1 MRQKL
6 SAMNYIRNNKR
17 RAAVLIVSLALYLLI
32 VYLTQFILSSGTES
46 FKKIL
51 SEDTK
56 KMQLVQLPDS
66 TFGVDW
72 DAMASE
78 EEAQAAYAEAEELF
92 MERLRKQPG
101 VENVQKT
108 QNMGATVYAL
118 IGQYYFTFPLGDEA
132 FLKVY
137 MEHMGASLKEGELPD
152 APGEIILADGIMK
165 NAGLTLGQ
173 KLSDEAYQIVGIAE
187 SDSYFGGGIEVAD
200 RDYGR
205 AVCVLSDGSIEDMG
219 ALIRKMGYEF
229 SDNEAWIFDYKAGN
243 AEYEEVFAEVETPAK
258 LVFRGVMVVMA
269 VMLFL
274 VYTTILRD
282 RHGEWCLYCSIG
294 YSRREIYFSIL
305 REMLFYFTV
314 AVVAGTVVT
323 IIGMVTVDAL
333 LIAPMGLACNYLD
346 ISVIGEIVCGY
357 AVVFA
362 LLQLPIRLA
371 LHKIRTVDAMEED
384 LY

>member
-17 RAAVLIVSLALYLLI
+17 RAAVLIVSLALYLVI

-56 KMQLVQLPDS
+56 KMQLVRLPDS
-66 TFGVDW
+66 AFGIDEEKFT
-72 DAMASE
+72 SE
-78 EEAQAAYAEAEELF
+78 EAVRAAYAEAVELLT
-92 MERLRKQPG
+92 EHLREQPG
-101 VENVQKT
+101 VKTVQKT
-108 QNMGATVYAL
+108 QQMGVTIYAL
-118 IGQYYFTFPLGDEA
+118 IGQYSFSFPLGDEA
-132 FLKVY
+132 FLKNY
-137 MEHMGASLKEGELPD
+137 MEHMGATLKEGELPD

-173 KLSDEAYQIVGIAE
+173 KLSDEDYQIVGIAE
-187 SDSYFGGGIEVAD
+187 SESYFGGGIMVSGK
-200 RDYGR
+200 DYSQGF
-205 AVCVLSDGSIEDMG
+205 CVLSDGSIEDMS
-219 ALIRKMGYEF
+219 ALLRNMGYEF
-229 SDNEAWIFDYKAGN
+229 SDNEATIFDYKVGN
-243 AEYEEVFAEVETPAK
+243 AEYEDVFAEVETPAK
-258 LVFRGVMVVMA
+258 LVFRGVMIIMA

-274 VYTTILRD
+274 VYTTMLRD

-294 YSRREIYFSIL
+294 YSRKAIYFSIL
-305 REMLFYFTV
+305 REMLFYVTV
-314 AVVAGTVVT
+314 AVIAGTALTV
-323 IIGMVTVDAL
+323 IGMVAVDML

-346 ISVIGEIVCGY
+346 YSVMGEIACGY
-357 AVVFA
+357 AVVFV

-371 LHKIRTVDAMEED
+371 LYKIRTVDAMEED

>member
-32 VYLTQFILSSGTES
+32 VYLAQFILSSGTES

-66 TFGVDW
+66 AFGIDRET
-72 DAMASE
+72 MGQ
-78 EEAQAAYAEAEELF
+78 EEAAKAYVEAENLL
-92 MERLRKQPG
+92 MERLREQPG
-101 VENVQKT
+101 VETVQKV
-108 QNMGATVYAL
+108 QNMGVTIYAL
-118 IGQYYFTFPLGDEA
+118 IGQYHFSFPLGDEA

-137 MEHMGASLKEGELPD
+137 MEHMGATLKEGELPD
-152 APGEIILADGIMK
+152 APGEIILAEGIMK

-187 SDSYFGGGIEVAD
+187 SDSYFGGGIEVVD
-200 RDYGR
+200 RDYGK
-205 AVCVLSDGSIEDMG
+205 AICVLSDGSIEDMG
-219 ALIRKMGYEF
+219 EFLGNMGYEF
-229 SDNEAWIFDYKAGN
+229 SDKEAWISDYKIGN

-258 LVFRGVMVVMA
+258 LVFRGIMVVMA
-269 VMLFL
+269 IMLFL

-294 YSRREIYFSIL
+294 YSRRAIYFSIL

-314 AVVAGTVVT
+314 AVVAGTTVT
-323 IIGMVTVDAL
+323 VIGMVTVDAL
-333 LIAPMGLACNYLD
+333 LIAPMGLACKYLD
-346 ISVIGEIVCGY
+346 FSVMGEIVCGY

-362 LLQLPIRLA
+362 LLQLPIRVA

>member
-17 RAAVLIVSLALYLLI
+17 RAAVLIVSLALYLVI

-51 SEDTK
+51 VEDTK
-56 KMQLVQLPDS
+56 KMQLVRLPDS
-66 TFGVDW
+66 AFGIDE
-72 DAMASE
+72 DALGA
-78 EEAQAAYAEAEELF
+78 EEAVKEAYAEAEELL
-92 MERLRKQPG
+92 MERLREQEG
-101 VENVQKT
+101 VKVVQKA
-108 QNMGATVYAL
+108 QGMGVTIYAL
-118 IGQYYFTFPLGDEA
+118 IGQYSFSFPLGDEA
-132 FLKVY
+132 FVKAY
-137 MEHMGASLKEGELPD
+137 MEHMGATLKEGELPD

-173 KLSDEAYQIVGIAE
+173 KLSDADFQIVGIAE
-187 SDSYFGGGIEVAD
+187 SDTYFGGGIMVSGK
-200 RDYGR
+200 DYSQPI
-205 AVCVLSDGSIEDMG
+205 CVLSDGSIEDM
-219 ALIRKMGYEF
+219 ATLLRKMGYEF
-229 SDNEAWIFDYKAGN
+229 ADNEARIYDYKAGN
-243 AEYEEVFAEVETPAK
+243 ADYEDVFAEVETPAN
-258 LVFRGVMVVMA
+258 LVFRGVMIVMA
-269 VMLFL
+269 IMLFL

-294 YSRREIYFSIL
+294 YSRKAIYLSIL
-305 REMLFYFTV
+305 REMLFYFAV
-314 AVVAGTVVT
+314 AVVGGTALTV
-323 IIGMVTVDAL
+323 IGMVTVDVL

-346 ISVIGEIVCGY
+346 FSVMGEIVCGY

-362 LLQLPIRLA
+362 LLQLPIRFA

>member
-17 RAAVLIVSLALYLLI
+17 RAAVLIVSLALYLVI

-56 KMQLVQLPDS
+56 KMQLVGLPDS
-66 TFGVDW
+66 AFGIDEE
-72 DAMASE
+72 ALESE
-78 EEAQAAYAEAEELF
+78 EAVKAAYGEAVELL
-92 MERLRKQPG
+92 MERLREQPG
-101 VENVQKT
+101 VKAVQKT
-108 QNMGATVYAL
+108 QQMGVTIYAL
-118 IGQYYFTFPLGDEA
+118 IGQYSFSFPLGDEA
-132 FLKVY
+132 FMEVY
-137 MEHMGASLKEGELPD
+137 MEHMGATLKEGELPD
-152 APGEIILADGIMK
+152 APGEVILADGIMK

-173 KLSDEAYQIVGIAE
+173 KLSDADFQIVGIAE
-187 SDSYFGGGIEVAD
+187 SDSYFGGGIMVSGK
-200 RDYGR
+200 DYSQR
-205 AVCVLSDGSIEDMG
+205 LCVLSDGSIEDMA
-219 ALIRKMGYEF
+219 ALLRKMGYEF
-229 SDNEAWIFDYKAGN
+229 SDNEAMIFDYKAGN
-243 AEYEEVFAEVETPAK
+243 AEYEDVFAEVETPAK
-258 LVFRGVMVVMA
+258 LVFRGVMIVMA

-274 VYTTILRD
+274 VYTTMLRD

-294 YSRREIYFSIL
+294 YGRKAIYLSIL

-314 AVVAGTVVT
+314 AVVAGTGLT
-323 IIGMVTVDAL
+323 IIGMVAVDAL

-346 ISVIGEIVCGY
+346 VSVMGEIVCGY
-357 AVVFA
+357 AVVFV

-371 LHKIRTVDAMEED
+371 LYKIRTVDAMEED

>member
-17 RAAVLIVSLALYLLI
+17 RAAVLIVSLALYLVI

-56 KMQLVQLPDS
+56 KMQLVGLPDS
-66 TFGVDW
+66 TFNIDRE
-72 DAMASE
+72 AYESE
-78 EEAQAAYAEAEELF
+78 EAVRGAYAEAIELL
-92 MERLRKQPG
+92 MERLREQPG
-101 VENVQKT
+101 VKGVQKT
-108 QNMGATVYAL
+108 QQMGVTIYAL
-118 IGQYYFTFPLGDEA
+118 IGQYSFSFPLGDEA
-132 FLKVY
+132 FLKAY
-137 MEHMGASLKEGELPD
+137 MEHMGATLKEGELPD

-173 KLSDEAYQIVGIAE
+173 KLSDEDFQIVGVAE
-187 SDSYFGGGIEVAD
+187 SDSYFGGGITVPNKEYAD
-200 RDYGR
+200 R
-205 AVCVLSDGSIEDMG
+205 VCVLSDGSIEDMT
-219 ALIRKMGYEF
+219 ALLRNMGYEF
-229 SDNEAWIFDYKAGN
+229 SDNEAMIFDYKVGN
-243 AEYEEVFAEVETPAK
+243 AEYEDVFAEVETPAK
-258 LVFRGVMVVMA
+258 LVFRGVMIIMA
-269 VMLFL
+269 IMLFL

-294 YSRREIYFSIL
+294 YSRKAIYLSIL
-305 REMLFYFTV
+305 REMLFYVMV
-314 AVVAGTVVT
+314 AVIAGTALTV
-323 IIGMVTVDAL
+323 IGMVAVDAL

-346 ISVIGEIVCGY
+346 VSVMGEIVCGY
-357 AVVFA
+357 AVVFV

>member
-51 SEDTK
+51 VEDTK
-56 KMQLVQLPDS
+56 KMQLVQLPYS
-66 TFGVDW
+66 AFGIDPE
-72 DAMASE
+72 ALGE
-78 EEAQAAYAEAEELF
+78 EQTRRAAIEALDIL
-92 MERLRKQPG
+92 MNRLREKEG
-101 VENVQKT
+101 VKAVQKA
-108 QNMGATVYAL
+108 QSMGVTIYAM
-118 IGQYYFTFPLGDEA
+118 IGQYHFEFPLGDEA
-132 FLKVY
+132 FLKTY
-137 MEHMGASLKEGELPD
+137 MEHMGATLKEGELPD

-173 KLSDEAYQIVGIAE
+173 KLADEAFQIVGIAE
-187 SDSYFGGGIEVAD
+187 SDSYFGGGIEVD
-200 RDYGR
+200 DLDYGKS
-205 AVCVLSDGSIEDMG
+205 VCVLSDGSIEDMG
-219 ALIRKMGYEF
+219 ALLRTMGYEF
-229 SDNEAWIFDYKAGN
+229 SDNEAWISDYKAGN
-243 AEYEEVFAEVETPAK
+243 ADYEDVFAEVETPAK
-258 LVFRGVMVVMA
+258 LVFRGVMIVMA
-269 VMLFL
+269 IMLFL
-274 VYTTILRD
+274 VYTTVLRD

-294 YSRREIYFSIL
+294 YSRKAIYFSIL

-314 AVVAGTVVT
+314 AVIAGTVVT
-323 IIGMVTVDAL
+323 VIGMVTVDAL
-333 LIAPMGLACNYLD
+333 LIAPMGLACKYVD
-346 ISVIGEIVCGY
+346 FSVMGEIICGY

-362 LLQLPIRLA
+362 LLQLPIRVA

>member
-17 RAAVLIVSLALYLLI
+17 RAAVLIVSLALYLVI

-56 KMQLVQLPDS
+56 KMQLVKLPDS
-66 TFGVDW
+66 AFDI
-72 DAMASE
+72 DEEALESE
-78 EEAQAAYAEAEELF
+78 EELKAAYAEAIDLLL
-92 MERLRKQPG
+92 ERLREQPG
-101 VENVQKT
+101 VMTAQKT
-108 QNMGATVYAL
+108 QQMGVTIYAL
-118 IGQYYFTFPLGDEA
+118 IGQYSFSFPLGDEA

-137 MEHMGASLKEGELPD
+137 MEHMGATLKEGELPD

-173 KLSDEAYQIVGIAE
+173 KLSDDSYQIVGIAE
-187 SDSYFGGGIEVAD
+187 SDSYFGGGITVPD
-200 RDYGR
+200 KDYSER
-205 AVCVLSDGSIEDMG
+205 ACVLSNGSIEDMG
-219 ALIRKMGYEF
+219 ALLREMGYEF
-229 SDNEAWIFDYKAGN
+229 SDNEAGFYDYKTGN
-243 AEYEEVFAEVETPAK
+243 ADYEDIFAEVETPAK
-258 LVFRGVMVVMA
+258 LVFRGVMIVMA
-269 VMLFL
+269 IMLFL
-274 VYTTILRD
+274 VYTTMLRD

-294 YSRREIYFSIL
+294 YGRKAIYLSIL

-314 AVVAGTVVT
+314 AVVAGTALTV
-323 IIGMVTVDAL
+323 IGMVAVDAF

-346 ISVIGEIVCGY
+346 VSVMGEIVCGY
-357 AVVFA
+357 AVVFV

-371 LHKIRTVDAMEED
+371 LYKIRTVDAMEED

>member
-17 RAAVLIVSLALYLLI
+17 RAAVLIVSLALYLVI

-66 TFGVDW
+66 AFGITRDEMESE
-72 DAMASE
+72 DAAK
-78 EEAQAAYAEAEELF
+78 AAYTEAEALL
-92 MERLRKQPG
+92 MERLREQAG
-101 VENVQKT
+101 VKAVQKA
-108 QNMGATVYAL
+108 QSMGVTIYAL
-118 IGQYYFTFPLGDEA
+118 IGQYSFSFPLGDET
-132 FLKVY
+132 FVKVY
-137 MEHMGASLKEGELPD
+137 MEHMGATLKEGEMPD

-173 KLSDEAYQIVGIAE
+173 KLSDKDFQIVGIAE
-187 SDSYFGGGIEVAD
+187 SDTYFGGGIMVPEK
-200 RDYGR
+200 DYSR
-205 AVCVLSDGSIEDMG
+205 PICVLSDGSIKDMG
-219 ALIRKMGYEF
+219 ALLRKMGYEF
-229 SDNEAWIFDYKAGN
+229 SDNEARIYDYKAGN
-243 AEYEEVFAEVETPAK
+243 ADYEDVFAEVETPAN
-258 LVFRGVMVVMA
+258 LVFKGVMIVMA
-269 VMLFL
+269 IMLLL
-274 VYTTILRD
+274 VYTTVLRD

-294 YSRREIYFSIL
+294 YSRKAIYFSIL
-305 REMLFYFTV
+305 REMLFYFVV
-314 AVVAGTVVT
+314 AVVVGTVLT
-323 IIGMVTVDAL
+323 IIGMVAVDAL
-333 LIAPMGLACNYLD
+333 LIAPMGLACKYLD
-346 ISVIGEIVCGY
+346 VSVMGEIVCGY

-362 LLQLPIRLA
+362 LLQLPIRFA

>member
-17 RAAVLIVSLALYLLI
+17 RAAVLIVSLALYLVI

-51 SEDTK
+51 VEDTK
-56 KMQLVQLPDS
+56 KMQLVRLPDS
-66 TFGVDW
+66 AFGIDE
-72 DAMASE
+72 DALGA
-78 EEAQAAYAEAEELF
+78 EEAVKEAYAEAEELL
-92 MERLRKQPG
+92 MERLREQAG
-101 VENVQKT
+101 VKAVQKA
-108 QNMGATVYAL
+108 QGMGVTIYAL
-118 IGQYYFTFPLGDEA
+118 IGQYSFSFPLGDEA
-132 FLKVY
+132 LVKAY
-137 MEHMGASLKEGELPD
+137 MEHMGATLKEGELPD

-173 KLSDEAYQIVGIAE
+173 KLSDADFQIVGIAE
-187 SDSYFGGGIEVAD
+187 SDTYFGGGIMVSGK
-200 RDYGR
+200 DYSQPI
-205 AVCVLSDGSIEDMG
+205 CVLSDGSIEDM
-219 ALIRKMGYEF
+219 ATLLRKMGYEF
-229 SDNEAWIFDYKAGN
+229 ADNEARIYDYKAGN
-243 AEYEEVFAEVETPAK
+243 ADYEDVFAEVETPAN
-258 LVFRGVMVVMA
+258 LVFRGVMIVMA
-269 VMLFL
+269 IMLFL

-294 YSRREIYFSIL
+294 YSRKAIYLSIL
-305 REMLFYFTV
+305 REMLFYFAV
-314 AVVAGTVVT
+314 AVVGGTALTV
-323 IIGMVTVDAL
+323 IGMVTVDVL

-346 ISVIGEIVCGY
+346 FSVMGEIVCGY

-362 LLQLPIRLA
+362 LLQLPIRFA